1 MARAARLRRLSAGV
15 GMWRHASAARA
26 WSVHEVACAF
36 HQVVRKDNGK
46 FEVTF
51 TPRKPG
57 DGSD

>member
-15 GMWRHASAARA
+15 GMWHASAARA

-36 HQVVRKDNGK
+36 HQVVRKDDGK

-51 TPRKPG
+51 TPRKPV

>member
-1 MARAARLRRLSAGV
+1 
-15 GMWRHASAARA
+15 MWRHASAARA

-36 HQVVRKDNGK
+36 HQVVRKDDGK

-51 TPRKPG
+51 TPGKPV